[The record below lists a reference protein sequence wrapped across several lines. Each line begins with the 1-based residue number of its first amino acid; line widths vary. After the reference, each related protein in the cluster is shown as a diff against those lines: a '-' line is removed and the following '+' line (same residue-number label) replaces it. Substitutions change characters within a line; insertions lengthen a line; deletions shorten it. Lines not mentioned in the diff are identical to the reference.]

1 MKNNMKK
8 NTETTSRQTG
18 KNRTTGQFRQYA
30 AATFAA
36 LAIAIP
42 VALAQGFA
50 FGQEGYR
57 NAGCL
62 SDGFFVAGAL
72 LTSVGI
78 LTWISNTG
86 FFDLFAYAFHSL
98 PVLFSALK
106 KPEDHESYYDY
117 KMMREEKRG
126 KPLYFLV
133 IVGAAC
139 LLLSVIFLGFYYG
152 MSA

>member
-1 MKNNMKK
+1 MKNSTMK
-8 NTETTSRQTG
+8 NTKTKSRQAG
-18 KNRTTGQFRQYA
+18 KNRTIGRFSQYA
-30 AATFAA
+30 AAIFAG

-50 FGQEGYR
+50 FGQAAYR

-62 SDGFFVAGAL
+62 SDGFFIAGVL

-78 LTWISNTG
+78 LSWISTTG

-98 PVLFSALK
+98 PVLFTALK
-106 KPEDHESYYDY
+106 KPEELESYYDY
-117 KMMREEKRG
+117 KAMREEKRE

-133 IVGAAC
+133 IVGVAC
-139 LLLSVIFLGFYYG
+139 LLLSVIFLGL
-152 MSA
+152 